1 MTQRDLFLRYVAQT
15 SDSPLLLNIDQ
26 ADGIYLCD
34 TDGKIYIDLIA
45 GISVSNL
52 GHCFPTVVEA
62 IHEQAQRYSHLMVY
76 GEYAYSPQVELA
88 KLLCSVLPRTL
99 DDVYFVNSGS
109 EAVEGALKLAKRFTN
124 RSELISCYDSY
135 HGSTHGALSV
145 SGNEM
150 RQQAFRPLLPD
161 VRHIHYNNLTDL
173 QYITE
178 RTAAVIIEPVQ
189 AERGVVLP
197 NKEFLLQ
204 LRQRCLETGAL
215 LILDEIQ
222 TGFGR
227 TGTLFAFEQLGFVP
241 DILLLGKAFGGG
253 LPLGAFVA
261 NRRYMQCLTHQP
273 VLGHITTFGG
283 NALCCAASLATLKVL
298 LTENYVVSVAE
309 KAQIFHR
316 LLSQHQHI
324 KAFRQF
330 GLLMAIELEDFTTT
344 KRIIDRCI
352 EKGLITDWFLFADN
366 CLRIA
371 PPLIITEPQIIYAC
385 RIIIEAI
392 DEVVGQEGK
401 IML

>member
-1 MTQRDLFLRYVAQT
+1 MLH
-15 SDSPLLLNIDQ
+15 S
-26 ADGIYLCD
+26 
-34 TDGKIYIDLIA
+34 
-45 GISVSNL
+45 
-52 GHCFPTVVEA
+52 
-62 IHEQAQRYSHLMVY
+62 
-76 GEYAYSPQVELA
+76 
-88 KLLCSVLPRTL
+88 
-99 DDVYFVNSGS
+99 
-109 EAVEGALKLAKRFTN
+109 
-124 RSELISCYDSY
+124 
-135 HGSTHGALSV
+135 
-145 SGNEM
+145 
-150 RQQAFRPLLPD
+150 
-161 VRHIHYNNLTDL
+161 
-173 QYITE
+173 
-178 RTAAVIIEPVQ
+178 
-189 AERGVVLP
+189 
-197 NKEFLLQ
+197 
-204 LRQRCLETGAL
+204 RQRCLETGAL